1 MKRYPLYLFGMLL
14 SVASLLTSCVRD
26 TYLDAGGKP
35 AVAVECVLRDSDVQ
49 ELRLNFTKGASK
61 AEAEPLTDAVA
72 TLIDLTIKRE
82 IGQFVK
88 KEGDLWTLD
97 YTPIQFHDYRLE
109 VQVPGYDLI
118 WAEDTMPAVMN
129 VESYTYTE
137 DLFDQT
143 HTYGPIPSFTKLTFF
158 AGTIYR
164 VNLLPE
170 FTLIYGMNYNGHIG
184 KHEIADD
191 IFTNL
196 PYVDNFNARTDKYM
210 PVLDKWEDEYIPLNH
225 IALKSLYLDLKGAYK
240 HNQYLVIEKAKV
252 NEIVPDEHIPYYAFA
267 VFGSFTGDWYY
278 YKNIKYREP
287 TPTEGYLVFE
297 SLSENYLTYLRESL
311 RFKQIKE
318 STDMSSIYLRDN
330 IYTNIVGGL
339 GIFAACSR
347 QIQQCANNFKTGIF
361 DVSFSDYDIVNE
373 KGEYVFSNDGPY
385 DYPLLNQ

>member
-1 MKRYPLYLFGMLL
+1 MKAMFCYFFGI
-14 SVASLLTSCVRD
+14 SLLILVSSCVRD
-26 TYLDAGGKP
+26 VVLDAKEKP
-35 AVAVECVLRDSDVQ
+35 QVVVDCVLSDDDVQ
-49 ELRLNFTKGASK
+49 ELHLMFTKGASRK
-61 AEAEPLTDAVA
+61 EAEPLTEAVA
-72 TLIDLTIKRE
+72 TLIDKTESKTV
-82 IGQFVK
+82 GQFRK
-88 KEGDLWTLD
+88 SGDGDLWTLD
-97 YTPIQFHDYRLE
+97 YTPVQYHEYRLE

-118 WAEDTMPAVMN
+118 YAEDTMPAVMN

-143 HTYGPIPSFTKLTFF
+143 HTYGPIPSFTKLSFF

-170 FTLIYGMNYNGHIG
+170 FTLIYGMNYNGQTG

-210 PVLDKWEDEYIPLNH
+210 PVLDKWEDEYNPLNH

-252 NEIVPDEHIPYYAFA
+252 NEIVPDDDKLFYAFA

-297 SLSENYLTYLRESL
+297 SLSENYHTYLRESL